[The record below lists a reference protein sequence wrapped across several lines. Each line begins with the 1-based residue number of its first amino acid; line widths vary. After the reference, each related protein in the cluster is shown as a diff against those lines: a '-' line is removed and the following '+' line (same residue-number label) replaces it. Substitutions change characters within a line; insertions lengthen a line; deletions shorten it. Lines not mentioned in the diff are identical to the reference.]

1 MRIFRKRM
9 KVEREEKMRRK
20 YIALIIV
27 ICMSILSGC
36 TGTADKTVKIAV
48 MGNSEKFY
56 PGYKEG
62 IERAVEDLNNDYSD
76 SGYNVECEFYSDNGS
91 YEQGA
96 AIVDSLAEDKSVT
109 AVIGAVDMEI
119 NKTAAHV
126 FNEEGK
132 VFVVPYFL
140 YDSVYSNNHYDTVF
154 SMCNSGRNVGRILR
168 LAAAQTT
175 AKRWAVCSADGE
187 FERSEMNGF
196 LKYSVNDDISV
207 VDCTDISVAEN
218 QFDEIYKKWEIL
230 GIEGIVIFPVDND
243 GFNILKKIKSRNPDI
258 VCAGDTSFDD
268 SALLDGNSELKKAMT
283 GFIMA
288 EEYSLR
294 DGNDEEKSKLSELV
308 NDYMAKTGKEFDIW
322 YIQGYNAVR
331 MIADTAIENKTCDS
345 MKIAQLLHENGYKGL
360 YQSLEFTEDGFLKTD
375 IYKYQTFDEN
385 GYVHEHTLNN

>member
-1 MRIFRKRM
+1 
-9 KVEREEKMRRK
+9 MRRK
-20 YIALIIV
+20 YIALIII
-27 ICMSILSGC
+27 ICTSILSGC
-36 TGTADKTVKIAV
+36 AGTADKTVKIAV
-48 MGNSEKFY
+48 MGNPEEFY
-56 PGYKEG
+56 SGYGEG
-62 IERAVEDLNNDYSD
+62 IERAVQDLNNDYSD

-96 AIVDSLAEDKSVT
+96 AIVDSLLEDKDVT
-109 AVIGAVDMEI
+109 AVIGAIDMEI

-132 VFVVPYFL
+132 LFVVPYFL
-140 YDSVYSNNHYDTVF
+140 YDRVYSDNHYETVF

-196 LKYSVNDDISV
+196 LKYTVNDDISV

-218 QFDEIYKKWEIL
+218 QFDETYKKWEIL
-230 GIEGIVIFPVDND
+230 DVDGIVIFPGGND

-268 SALLDGNSELKKAMT
+268 SELLNRDSELKKAME

-288 EEYSLR
+288 EEFALR
-294 DGNDEEKSKLSELV
+294 DGNNEENSKLSELV
-308 NDYMAKTGKEFDIW
+308 KDYMIKTGNEFDTW
-322 YIQGYNAVR
+322 YVQGYNAVR
-331 MIADTAIENKTCDS
+331 MVADTAIENKTCDS

-360 YQSLEFTEDGFLKTD
+360 YQSFEFTEDGFLKTD
-375 IYKYQTFDEN
+375 IYKYHTFDKN
-385 GYVHEHTLNN
+385 GYVREHTLNN

>member
-1 MRIFRKRM
+1 M

-20 YIALIIV
+20 YIALIII

-36 TGTADKTVKIAV
+36 TGTADKTVKIAI

-76 SGYNVECEFYSDNGS
+76 SGYNVKCEFYSDNGS

-96 AIVDSLAEDKSVT
+96 AIVDSLSEDKSVT
-109 AVIGAVDMEI
+109 AVIGADDMEI

-154 SMCNSGRNVGRILR
+154 SMCNSGRNVGRTLR
-168 LAAAQTT
+168 RAAAQTT
-175 AKRWAVCSADGE
+175 EKRWAVCSADGE

-196 LKYSVNDDISV
+196 LQYSVNDDINV

-218 QFDEIYKKWEIL
+218 QFDETYKKWEIL
-230 GIEGIVIFPVDND
+230 GIEGIVIFPGDND
-243 GFNILKKIKSRNPDI
+243 GFNILKKIKSRNPYI

-268 SALLDGNSELKKAMT
+268 STLLIGDSELKKAMT

-294 DGNDEEKSKLSELV
+294 DGNNEETSRLSELI
-308 NDYMAKTGKEFDIW
+308 NNYMAKTGKEFDTW
-322 YIQGYNAVR
+322 YIQGYNVVR
-331 MIADTAIENKTCDS
+331 MVADTAIENKTCDS
-345 MKIAQLLHENGYKGL
+345 IKIAQLLHENGYKGL

-375 IYKYQTFDEN
+375 IYKYHTFDEN
-385 GYVHEHTLNN
+385 GYVREHTLNN